1 MLISLIQG
9 LSGALTSA
17 PNMDK
22 LAKLTGIFKLL
33 IGGSLAT
40 VLPLTTKLN
49 LLENLASLAKSS
61 AALTRQVFLG
71 GALIKA
77 HLLMPPLLIRLYRL
91 TAMRNAFDYLH
102 PPVYEAHKTPY
113 IQTSHFHAFT

>member
-1 MLISLIQG
+1 MLIYLIQR
-9 LSGALTSA
+9 LSGVLISA

-33 IGGSLAT
+33 IGGGLAT

-61 AALTRQVFLG
+61 AALTQQAFLG
-71 GALIKA
+71 GVLIKS
-77 HLLMPPLLIRLYRL
+77 HRLLPLLLIRLPSH
-91 TAMRNAFDYLH
+91 RNAKCL
-102 PPVYEAHKTPY
+102 
-113 IQTSHFHAFT
+113 